1 MNGLQTRWQPLVW
14 SLGVLWGLILAGCG
28 NSGGSG
34 TQPGVLSASI
44 TDAPA
49 CGFEQVNVTVSKV
62 RVHQSGSASENAAG
76 WTDITLTPPR
86 KINLLTLNDPTQ
98 PNLALES
105 LGETPLAA
113 GHYTQVRL
121 VLVPNNNNP
130 NSALANSVV
139 LEGQHTE
146 IALAT
151 PSGIQSGIKLISQF
165 SVGSGQR
172 VDLLLDFDACKSVV
186 ARNDGTYALKPVI
199 RIIPFVLNGIE
210 GFVDKAL
217 LADHVMVSAQV
228 NGTLV
233 RATVP
238 NAATGKFFLARL
250 DAPANYDVVITADG
264 RATAVVAAVPV
275 AGTTSITTIST
286 EPAPFT
292 LQASASQNITGTV
305 TLNPADDDGT
315 VIVAAKQTLAGG
327 PTISVKSRIATLVT
341 GLPIGDYGYSLTL
354 PIGTPSLG
362 QYSTTLPIGL
372 NPAGQAGVAGLY
384 TVTTTAETTTT
395 GYTSQ
400 SPLPSPVNIAGGDA
414 TQDFTLTP

>member
-1 MNGLQTRWQPLVW
+1 MRLV
-14 SLGVLWGLILAGCG
+14 
-28 NSGGSG
+28 G
-34 TQPGVLSASI
+34 TVPRS
-44 TDAPA
+44 PPP
-49 CGFEQVNVTVSKV
+49 
-62 RVHQSGSASENAAG
+62 
-76 WTDITLTPPR
+76 PPR

-98 PNLALES
+98 SNLALES

-121 VLVPNNNNP
+121 VLVPYSNNP

-151 PSGIQSGIKLISQF
+151 PSGIQSGIKLISPF

-210 GFVDKAL
+210 GVVDKAL

-286 EPAPFT
+286 EPAPVT

-327 PTISVKSRIATLVT
+327 PTVTVKSRIATLVT

-384 TVTTTAETTTT
+384 TVTTAAETTTT